1 MVDKEETC
9 MAVTVYN
16 LAQGKGVIIGDTV
29 AVPEPYLSNVHFRYK
44 QKVRN
49 DCIFHAFK
57 CIPVLVTVCLTLGR
71 WNLTLILFEDLFV
84 LQSKY
89 TCSPLQKPVHS
100 VQGNNLT
107 VLLESYKI
115 RK

>member
-1 MVDKEETC
+1 MADKEETC

-29 AVPEPYLSNVHFRYK
+29 AVPEPFLTNVHFKYK
-44 QKVRN
+44 QKVRT
-49 DCIFHAFK
+49 DCILHVFK
-57 CIPVLVTVCLTLGR
+57 CVAVLVTVCLTLGR
-71 WNLTLILFEDLFV
+71 WNLTCILFEDLFV

-89 TCSPLQKPVHS
+89 THSPLQKSINS

-115 RK
+115 HK